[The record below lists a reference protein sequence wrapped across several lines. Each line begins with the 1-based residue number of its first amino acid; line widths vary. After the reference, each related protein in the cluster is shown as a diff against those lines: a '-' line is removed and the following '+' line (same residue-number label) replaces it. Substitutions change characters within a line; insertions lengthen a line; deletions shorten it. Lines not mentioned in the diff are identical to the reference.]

1 MLIMKLCISIH
12 AIPRCNLCQIMES
25 FKTIGKS
32 NKFRDSKIHHT
43 EMQETSRAV
52 TLVLVITTTS
62 SQAFLFS
69 VQSAMLNTRQPC
81 YQINLPRYSQ

>member
-12 AIPRCNLCQIMES
+12 AIPRCNYCQIMES